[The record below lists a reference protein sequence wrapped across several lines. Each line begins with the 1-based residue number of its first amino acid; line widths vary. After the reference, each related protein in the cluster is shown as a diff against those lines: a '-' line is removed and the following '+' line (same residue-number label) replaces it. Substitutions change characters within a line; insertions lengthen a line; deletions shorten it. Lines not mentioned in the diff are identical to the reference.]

1 MLFGLFVPCFLLF
14 RCLFCHSS
22 PAAQCALAPRADS
35 ARAQPAATDAAPI
48 AIVSLD
54 SKNPDAAAKVT
65 GALEVSQGRAVIVA
79 SGTITSGSQ
88 TTEVVLP
95 HRGVLRVCAS
105 TTVKLAAD
113 SSVPAGET
121 PGLMM
126 AMDHGA
132 LEMSFATSAAAGRN
146 ADFLM
151 TPDFRILIG
160 GPGAAEIKVRLGQH
174 GDTCV
179 DNAGVNAPYVLVTS
193 VFDGGNY
200 RVQPGQRVMFE
211 HGSLREVVD
220 NEKEPCGCPPPL
232 HPGTNEFPVAQS
244 AGLAPLPKPAP
255 NAVSSS
261 TSTTAAGARA
271 AGLQQR
277 RPRGKARGR
286 SNSGSQRSR
295 TKPEAKKKPGFFG
308 GIGNSSGASSARNK
322 FSSSTLVPERLRAG
336 RNRFSRSL
344 FREFVHAVALTSEP
358 EDRLVRKLSKAL
370 CALLTLPELSADPI
384 SESRVEKEDV
394 LELLEVL
401 LELEV
406 LSVEV
411 LRLWCCRLSA
421 VMRCYWSAGWSVG
434 RLRVRHVART
444 DGAEEAQHILPQGAD
459 AVVAGCVAGGG

>member
-1 MLFGLFVPCFLLF
+1 MQQIK
-14 RCLFCHSS
+14 RR
-22 PAAQCALAPRADS
+22 ALAPEGCFSGFSSRTSSYFAVYS
-35 ARAQPAATDAAPI
+35 AILLQLLNAPLLCAQTAPASQAAATDAAPI

-126 AMDHGA
+126 AMDQGA
-132 LEMSFATSAAAGRN
+132 VEMSFATSATAGRN

-179 DNAGVNAPYVLVTS
+179 DNAGVNAPYVLVSS

-200 RVQPGQRVMFE
+200 HVQPGQRVMFE

-255 NAVSSS
+255 NAVSLTSAPPQALEPLVYNS
-261 TSTTAAGARA
+261 ADHAAKPAAEATPATSTAA
-271 AGLQQR
+271 
-277 RPRGKARGR
+277 
-286 SNSGSQRSR
+286 
-295 TKPEAKKKPGFFG
+295 TKPEVKKKPGFFG
-308 GIGNSSGASSARNK
+308 GIGK
-322 FSSSTLVPERLRAG
+322 FFKRL
-336 RNRFSRSL
+336 F
-344 FREFVHAVALTSEP
+344 
-358 EDRLVRKLSKAL
+358 
-370 CALLTLPELSADPI
+370 
-384 SESRVEKEDV
+384 
-394 LELLEVL
+394 
-401 LELEV
+401 
-406 LSVEV
+406 
-411 LRLWCCRLSA
+411 
-421 VMRCYWSAGWSVG
+421 
-434 RLRVRHVART
+434 
-444 DGAEEAQHILPQGAD
+444 GAE
-459 AVVAGCVAGGG
+459 